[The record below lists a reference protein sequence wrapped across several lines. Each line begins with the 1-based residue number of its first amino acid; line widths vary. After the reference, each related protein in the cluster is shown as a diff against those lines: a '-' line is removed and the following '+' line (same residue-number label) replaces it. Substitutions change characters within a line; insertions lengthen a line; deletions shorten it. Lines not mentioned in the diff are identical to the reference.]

1 MQAPL
6 ADVYWLVNES
16 GKLRPGWGWSGVELM
31 TQSTR
36 NSCHYSI
43 YSVWGVVSV
52 KIQCSI
58 EIDLRLRI

>member
-1 MQAPL
+1 
-6 ADVYWLVNES
+6 
-16 GKLRPGWGWSGVELM
+16 M

-43 YSVWGVVSV
+43 YSVRGVLSV

-58 EIDLRLRI
+58 EIDLRLGTYLGN

>member
-1 MQAPL
+1 
-6 ADVYWLVNES
+6 
-16 GKLRPGWGWSGVELM
+16 M

-43 YSVWGVVSV
+43 YSERGVVSV

>member
-1 MQAPL
+1 
-6 ADVYWLVNES
+6 
-16 GKLRPGWGWSGVELM
+16 M

-43 YSVWGVVSV
+43 YSVRGVVSV

-58 EIDLRLRI
+58 DYVSRKLKYDKFKLIPLSV